1 MPHHTSAPRV
11 KEEFAEFCAAMIRRY
26 AKETSTLAAAE

>member
-1 MPHHTSAPRV
+1 V

-26 AKETSTLAAAE
+26 APRSRTPQPELLETTV